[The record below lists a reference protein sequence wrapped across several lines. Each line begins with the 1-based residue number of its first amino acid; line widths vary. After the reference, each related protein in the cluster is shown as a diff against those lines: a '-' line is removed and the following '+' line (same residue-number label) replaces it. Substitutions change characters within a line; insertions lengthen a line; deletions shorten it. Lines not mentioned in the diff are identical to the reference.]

1 MLLPVFYME
10 SLDKIDTVSL
20 SRGEVQVRKIAKNIS
35 LVPTFFVYAIFLPLL
50 MILYYCYEPAKEIFQ
65 NILFT
70 FIIKPIRW
78 FCYQIVYF
86 MCDFVIKINN

>member
-10 SLDKIDTVSL
+10 SLDQIDTVNL

-35 LVPTFFVYAIFLPLL
+35 LIPTFFVYAIFLPLL
-50 MILYYCYEPAKEIFQ
+50 MILYYCYEPGKEIVQGF
-65 NILFT
+65 IFT
-70 FIIKPIRW
+70 FIIKPTRW

-86 MCDFVIKINN
+86 MCDFLRKLNN